1 MKRDQRT
8 EEVAG
13 SDSVATLGPLMHFIV
28 RIYWVHE
35 GKRHGVR
42 PMSSEELE

>member
-13 SDSVATLGPLMHFIV
+13 SEPVATPGPLMRFIA
-28 RIYWVHE
+28 RIYWVRE
-35 GKRHGVR
+35 GKREGIR
-42 PMSSEELE
+42 PMSDEELE